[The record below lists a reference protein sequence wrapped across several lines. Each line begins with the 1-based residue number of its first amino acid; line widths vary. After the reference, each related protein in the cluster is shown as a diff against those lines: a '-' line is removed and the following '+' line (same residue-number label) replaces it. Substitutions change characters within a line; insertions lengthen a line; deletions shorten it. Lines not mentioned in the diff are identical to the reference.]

1 MFVNGGMLIII
12 HYYQMHGVS
21 NSSEALGQREVDPVL
36 SSLTK
41 WDLALMPEDGQN
53 H

>member
-12 HYYQMHGVS
+12 GVS
-21 NSSEALGQREVDPVL
+21 NSSEALGQREVDLVL

-41 WDLALMPEDGQN
+41 WDLALLPDDGQN